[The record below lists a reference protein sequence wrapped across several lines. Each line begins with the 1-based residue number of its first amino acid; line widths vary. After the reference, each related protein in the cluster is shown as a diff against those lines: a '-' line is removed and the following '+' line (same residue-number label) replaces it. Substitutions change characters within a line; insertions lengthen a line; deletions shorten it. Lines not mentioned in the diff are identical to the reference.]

1 MTILPNNILIL
12 SNDLLYISGNVYRL
26 IAANNIGLYGCHEC
40 IFREVDLLL
49 FSHECKLSVRL
60 YINGKY
66 TMYKEYDTLCRYLNV
81 HMSYSV
87 KQYEHFRLI
96 SKVNLLLALYITHK
110 LSKKKHEDLRS

>member
-1 MTILPNNILIL
+1 MTILPNNVLIL

-26 IAANNIGLYGCHEC
+26 IAANNISLYGCHEC

-49 FSHECKLSVRL
+49 FSYKCKLSFRL
-60 YINGKY
+60 YINNRY
-66 TMYKEYDTLCRYLNV
+66 TMYREYDTLCGYLNI

-96 SKVNLLLALYITHK
+96 SKVSLLLALYITHK
-110 LSKKKHEDLRS
+110 LNKKRYEDLRS